1 MTTSTGLESDLRAD
15 VDLIAVSRTG
25 DATAF
30 GVLYERHSG
39 AALVVARQYCDSAA
53 DAEDVVADSFAAVW
67 SALQRGHGPDE
78 AFRAY
83 LFTVVR
89 RSAAAR
95 RTTGRRVS
103 PTDDVTVLEA
113 GAAPV
118 PGAEE
123 PALAGLER
131 SIVARAFATLP
142 ERWQAVLWHSEVEGL
157 APAQIAPLLGLTAN
171 GTAALAYRAREG
183 LRQAYLR
190 QHLQDPLDP
199 ACRTIADRLGGFV
212 RGGLGARD
220 TAQVEAHLEGCGQCR
235 SLALE
240 LGDVNHGM
248 RGVIGPLVLGAAGA
262 GALHYLLPTAGGLAA
277 GAGSLANGPV
287 HASGAGAAGG
297 AAGSGAAGSGAAGS
311 GVGAGVAGAGGVAGV
326 GGLAIAA
333 GAGTATGAG
342 AAAPG
347 IVGGILAVLGGVP
360 TAVAAGVLA
369 LVVVAGIA
377 AAQLLG
383 GNDGP
388 AASGVTASA
397 SATPGDGS
405 SPSAGNAHTNEPS
418 DAASAQPS
426 AGATAPGAD
435 GTTGTGGAGGGGG
448 GGGGG
453 ASPGGSSSGVPTSP
467 ATTTPTTPAIPPP
480 SGPHVVLDDLSGGAE
495 LTAGASGQNLA
506 IGVTNT
512 GGTAASDLVATVTLP
527 AGVVLDDVVSSTT
540 VTGRFAVHAVA
551 WTCGRSADVV
561 RCTLPALAP
570 GQTTRLAVVV
580 SVDEAYQGE
589 DGEVTW
595 RVSGAAIDAVTK
607 PMQVRVAP
615 APARLAFGAVP
626 QPVTLVRGRS
636 VTLDLALVNAGG
648 TATSS
653 TAPATVDVSLPTGVT
668 LASSSAAWDCRTGAV
683 DGTQR
688 CTHPALGARA
698 SSTLALD
705 LIAGTEVTGDLAVRL
720 APDGGRTDA
729 ALTVPYTVLSPAS
742 LEVTA
747 KLTDVPLA
755 LGARVDVPVTVT
767 NSGDLPAGP
776 LTVAVTAP
784 AGATWAAPVSG
795 EGWTC
800 TPPAGDE
807 VTCARPQLA
816 AGASVGLVVPLDPQ
830 VPSESAPGSLVVAV
844 EAPGADV
851 VGTLRVPA
859 RVVVPVLRLG
869 ASDPIVELGTTSG
882 TVDARVSAAAAAAD
896 AVTATFTLPVS
907 LTFDTDAATASAPS
921 CRFTHEGRTA
931 TCTLGRIAAGAQASV
946 LLPVR
951 VADVAASGR
960 VSVAAS
966 ATGAQSVVASSTART
981 SSANLSVRYQDTG
994 DLDVVEVGAPLLTCA
1009 PSLTCLNA
1017 TTKGTTDNNNL
1028 TMVPLDA
1035 APPAG
1040 ARADV
1045 PVSSSTS
1052 LALAAG
1058 RPVQFAGL
1066 YWSGNIG
1073 PGDTWSRPQNHAL
1086 IRGPGGEYVP
1096 VTADEVI
1103 TRQDNAGRTYYQAF
1117 ADVTALVAQRGGGTW
1132 SVADTAVS
1140 ASRRD
1145 ANPSYY
1151 AGWALVVVVGE
1162 PSTAAD
1168 AKSLTVNDGG
1178 AWVGTGEQPTFR
1190 FAMTSG
1196 ATARVGVVAWEGD
1209 AAQSGDQLR
1218 LDGVPLTPLRPD
1230 GTRGSSLNAL
1240 DSTATGWSAR
1250 NSLGVDA
1257 RGFVPTTVA
1266 GAIGALTATTSGDQ
1280 YLLGVVTLRTG

>member
-1 MTTSTGLESDLRAD
+1 MTTSTGLESGLRAD
-15 VDLIAVSRTG
+15 VDLIAASRTG
-25 DATAF
+25 DAAAF

-67 SALQRGHGPDE
+67 SALQRGHGPEE

-103 PTDDVTVLEA
+103 PTDDITVLEA

-131 SIVARAFATLP
+131 SLVARAFATLP

-171 GTAALAYRAREG
+171 STAALAYRAREG

-190 QHLQDPLDP
+190 EHLQEPLDP

-248 RGVIGPLVLGAAGA
+248 RGVIAPLVLGAAGA
-262 GALHYLLPTAGGLAA
+262 GALQYLLPTAGGLAA

-287 HASGAGAAGG
+287 HGSGGAG
-297 AAGSGAAGSGAAGS
+297 AAGSGAAGSGAAGTGAASTGAAGS
-311 GVGAGVAGAGGVAGV
+311 GVGAGAAGVGGVAGV
-326 GGLAIAA
+326 GGLAMVA
-333 GAGTATGAG
+333 GAGGATGAG

-347 IVGGILAVLGGVP
+347 IVGGILAVLGGMPV
-360 TAVAAGVLA
+360 AVAAGVVA
-369 LVVVAGIA
+369 LLVVAGVA

-383 GNDGP
+383 GNDEP
-388 AASGVTASA
+388 ASAGVTASA
-397 SATPGDGS
+397 SATPGDGT
-405 SPSAGNAHTNEPS
+405 SPSEGTEQTSDPS
-418 DAASAQPS
+418 DTASDQPS
-426 AGATAPGAD
+426 AEATVPGAA
-435 GTTGTGGAGGGGG
+435 GTTGGGGA
-448 GGGGG
+448 
-453 ASPGGSSSGVPTSP
+453 ASPGGSSSGAPTRA
-467 ATTTPTTPAIPPP
+467 ATTAPTTPAVPPP
-480 SGPHVVLDDLSGGAE
+480 SGPHVVLNDLSGGTE
-495 LTAGASGQNLA
+495 LTAGASGQSLA
-506 IGVTNT
+506 IGVANT

-527 AGVVLDDVVSSTT
+527 AGVVLDDVVSSST

-551 WTCGRSADVV
+551 WACGGSADVV
-561 RCTLPALAP
+561 RCTLPTLPP

-595 RVSGAAIDAVTK
+595 RVSGAAIDAVTR

-648 TATSS
+648 TATSAS
-653 TAPATVDVSLPTGVT
+653 VPATVDVALPTGVS
-668 LASSSAAWDCRTGAV
+668 LASSSAAWACRPGTV
-683 DGTQR
+683 DGTLR
-688 CTHPALGARA
+688 CTHAALGARA
-698 SSTLALD
+698 SSTLGLD
-705 LIAGTEVTGDLAVRL
+705 LVVGTEVTGDLTVQLSPA
-720 APDGGRTDA
+720 GGRTDA

-742 LEVTA
+742 LKVTSGLA
-747 KLTDVPLA
+747 DVPLA
-755 LGARVDVPVTVT
+755 LGTRVDVPVTVT

-776 LTVAVTAP
+776 VTVNLTAP
-784 AGATWAAPVSG
+784 TGATWAAPVSG
-795 EGWTC
+795 AGWTC

-807 VTCARPQLA
+807 VTCVRPQLA
-816 AGASVGLVVPLDPQ
+816 AGASAGLVVPLDPQ
-830 VPSESAPGSLVVAV
+830 VPSESAPGPLVVAV
-844 EAPGADV
+844 AAPGADV
-851 VGTLRVPA
+851 AGTLRVPTH
-859 RVVVPVLRLG
+859 VVLPVLTLG
-869 ASDPIVELGTTSG
+869 TADPVVELGATSG
-882 TVDARVSAAAAAAD
+882 TVDARITVSPAAAAD
-896 AVTATFTLPVS
+896 AVTATFTLPIS
-907 LTFDTDAATASAPS
+907 LTFDTGSAAASAPS
-921 CRFTHEGRTA
+921 CRFTHDDRTA
-931 TCTLGRIAAGAQASV
+931 TCALGRLAAGAQASV
-946 LLPVR
+946 LLPVQ
-951 VADVAASGR
+951 VADVAGSGR
-960 VSVAAS
+960 VSVTAS
-966 ATGAQSVVASSTART
+966 ATGAASVVASRTART

-1009 PSLTCLNA
+1009 PSSTCLTA

-1035 APPAG
+1035 APPTG

-1052 LALAAG
+1052 LALGAG

-1073 PGDTWSRPQNHAL
+1073 PGDTWSRTQSTAL

-1096 VTADEVI
+1096 VEATQVI
-1103 TRQDNAGRTYYQAF
+1103 TRTDNAGRTYYQAF
-1117 ADVTALVAQRGGGTW
+1117 ADVTTLVAQRGGGTW

-1162 PSTAAD
+1162 PSNAAD

-1178 AWVGTGEQPTFR
+1178 AWVGAGTQPTFR
-1190 FAMTSG
+1190 FAMTAG

-1218 LDGVPLTPLRPD
+1218 LDGVALTPLRRD
-1230 GTRGSSLNAL
+1230 GTPGSPSNAM
-1240 DSTATGWSAR
+1240 DSTATGWSDR
-1250 NSLGVDA
+1250 SSLGVDA
-1257 RGFVPTTVA
+1257 HGFVLAKVA
-1266 GAIGALTATTSGDQ
+1266 GTVGALTATTSGDQ